1 LFRVAALG
9 VNFCRVSGSGGE
21 LLPGR
26 RFWG

>member
-1 LFRVAALG
+1 LFRVAALWG
-9 VNFCRVSGSGGE
+9 NFCRVGGSGGE